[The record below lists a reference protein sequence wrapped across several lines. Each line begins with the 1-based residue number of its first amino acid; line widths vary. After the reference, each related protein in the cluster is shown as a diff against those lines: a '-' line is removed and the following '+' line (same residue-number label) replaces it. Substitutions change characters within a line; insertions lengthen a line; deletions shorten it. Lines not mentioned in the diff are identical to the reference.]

1 MLNSLEAMIGLID
14 CNNFF
19 VSCERVFNP
28 SLHNRPVIV
37 LSNNDGCAVAIS
49 NEAKV
54 LGIKRGQPYFQIKK
68 LIEQHNI
75 AVLSSNLRLYGDMS
89 SRVMATLSSIIPE
102 IEIYSIDEA
111 FADLSGFSQQSLID
125 IGNSLVKTV
134 MRNIGIPV
142 SIGIAPTKTLAKI
155 AANFAKKYKG
165 YHGVCL
171 IDSDEKRQ
179 KALDLTPISDV
190 WGIGR
195 KLSKKFVD
203 SNIYTALDFSK
214 MLRTEVSMKFNAP
227 EIAIWQELNGYNS
240 TDVKTDEIEQ
250 KQMCISRSFATSI
263 NNIDEL
269 SSILSSFAS
278 TCARK
283 LRQQNASAKSISV
296 FIHTNAFDKSAKQ
309 CFKSTHIMLDSP
321 TNDTVRLSEIVNRAL
336 LTIYSDLYSYKKAG
350 IIINELIHAD
360 SIQSI
365 EFENTSIEKRQQ
377 LMHVV
382 DNINQEYYQELIH
395 TSTFDKNINFARK
408 DLISRNYSTN
418 MQDVI
423 IVNCK

>member
-1 MLNSLEAMIGLID
+1 MIGLID

-68 LIEQHNI
+68 IIEQHNI
-75 AVLSSNLRLYGDMS
+75 AVLSGNLRLYGDMS

-125 IGNSLVKTV
+125 IGNTIVKTV
-134 MRNIGIPV
+134 MHNIGIPV

-155 AANFAKKYKG
+155 AANFAKNYEG

-171 IDSDEKRQ
+171 INSEEKRQ
-179 KALDLTPISDV
+179 KALGLTPISDV
-190 WGIGR
+190 WGIGQ

-203 SNIYTALDFSK
+203 RNISTALDFSK

-227 EIAIWQELNGYNS
+227 EIAIWQELNGIKS
-240 TDVKTDEIEQ
+240 TDVNIDDIEQ
-250 KQMCISRSFATSI
+250 KHMCISRSFATSI

-283 LRQQNASAKSISV
+283 LRQQNTLAKSISV
-296 FIHTNAFDKSAKQ
+296 FIHTNAFDKSIKQ
-309 CFKSTHIMLDSP
+309 CFKSTHITLNSP
-321 TNDTVRLSEIVNRAL
+321 TNDTLLLSEIVNRAL
-336 LTIYSDLYSYKKAG
+336 LTIYSDIYSYKKAG
-350 IIINELIHAD
+350 IIVNELIHAD

-365 EFENTSIEKRQQ
+365 EFEKTSTEKRQQ
-377 LMHVV
+377 LMHVL
-382 DNINQEYYQELIH
+382 DNINNEYSQELIH

-418 MQDVI
+418 MQDII